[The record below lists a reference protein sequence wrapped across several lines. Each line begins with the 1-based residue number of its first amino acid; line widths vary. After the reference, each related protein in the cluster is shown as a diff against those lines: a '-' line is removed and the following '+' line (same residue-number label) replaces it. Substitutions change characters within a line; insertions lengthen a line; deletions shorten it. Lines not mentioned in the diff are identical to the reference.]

1 MTLSENQL
9 LAERWA
15 NATMEWER
23 ALDDV
28 RLAQGRAQQYGTK
41 VQELRTQLGHTV
53 GRNVERRVF
62 KLELSG
68 DVPVQLVMVEHNV
81 MGPQHAS
88 VSLQKLEPSNV

>member
-15 NATMEWER
+15 SATMEWER
-23 ALDDV
+23 ALEDV
-28 RLAQGRAQQYGTK
+28 RNAQERARRHETK

-53 GRNVERRVF
+53 GRNIERRVF

-81 MGPQHAS
+81 SGPQHAS